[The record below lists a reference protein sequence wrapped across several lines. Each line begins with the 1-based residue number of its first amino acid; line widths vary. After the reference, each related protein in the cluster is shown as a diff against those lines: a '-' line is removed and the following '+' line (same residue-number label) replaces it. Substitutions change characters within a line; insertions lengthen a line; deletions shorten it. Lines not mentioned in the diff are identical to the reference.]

1 MIYNK
6 TNMEY
11 LQNVVEY
18 YDELY
23 PVSDMQ
29 KDFYETLKQ
38 TFQKPVK
45 FLQIG
50 CGTGAFEHVLSKDGS
65 DVTGLEIS
73 KELIEAA
80 NLRRRTQLSAIRFF
94 QLSTLDMTRFLGKG
108 FYNVISCLNSRILF
122 IHDQTLLRKFFYD
135 SHTLLT
141 ENGVLVL
148 ELFNFHSVPVHSRID
163 FPDRQS
169 IRVKMTTTLMPAA
182 DGKLMNLTEKVETG
196 NGRILPVMQ
205 NEAVYPLTKEEIE
218 TFGKEAGYREFT
230 FYSGYDKKVYDPSGA
245 DIVAVLK

>member
-1 MIYNK
+1 
-6 TNMEY
+6 
-11 LQNVVEY
+11 
-18 YDELY
+18 
-23 PVSDMQ
+23 
-29 KDFYETLKQ
+29 
-38 TFQKPVK
+38 
-45 FLQIG
+45 
-50 CGTGAFEHVLSKDGS
+50 
-65 DVTGLEIS
+65 
-73 KELIEAA
+73 
-80 NLRRRTQLSAIRFF
+80 
-94 QLSTLDMTRFLGKG
+94 MTRFLGKG

-205 NEAVYPLTKEEIE
+205 DEAVYPLTKEEIE

-230 FYSGYDKKVYDPSGA
+230 FYSGYDKKVYNPSGA